1 MICFD
6 VTDSVLDI
14 MELLK
19 GADNTKK
26 MWELVQQPG
35 SIEVLMQSAN
45 TPQVLSQSKIIRQIT
60 INLNFKMGKYVNDK
74 IGVALN
80 TIVSCI

>member
-1 MICFD
+1 M
-6 VTDSVLDI
+6 LDI

-35 SIEVLMQSAN
+35 SIEVLLQSAN
-45 TPQVLSQSKIIRQIT
+45 TPQVVI
-60 INLNFKMGKYVNDK
+60 
-74 IGVALN
+74 
-80 TIVSCI
+80 